1 MGDNR
6 PAMAM
11 EIELKLLL
19 PEAGQRRFLRQPVL
33 RNALATPGRRLVNIY
48 FDTPDLRLLGHGI
61 ALRLRRQGDQ
71 WLQTVKCSGERHGA
85 LAARPEWETP
95 YAGQFDFSVVD
106 DSRVRR
112 FLERRQVRS
121 TLTPIF
127 ETNFLRRA
135 WSLPGL
141 ELVLDRGW
149 IAAAGRREPI
159 SEVEIELVGGGKVAQ
174 LFALADQLAAHQ
186 LMLPAWQS
194 KAERG
199 YRLFHGEHAAPRRAT
214 GNVGFPADATPQAA
228 FAVIASDCLAQMA
241 ANRAGTL
248 ATADPEYLHQMR
260 VAVRRLRACLRLFAP
275 LLRATDLDALLPG
288 LRELMLALGLG
299 RDLDVLQTEIL
310 TPLIAGLPDDPR
322 LAALLAAVDGR
333 RQAAHAVI
341 GRQLDNPAHGRLLLA
356 LTGLLQ
362 LGDDA
367 AAGTLEDFARA
378 RLRRL
383 GRRLRRLARAAT
395 PGDTTSIH
403 AVRIAVKRLRY
414 ALEFFQ
420 PLARRRYRRLAERLA
435 DIQDTLGQINDLAN
449 ADRLLAGIA
458 GTEPILREALALASG
473 WHAERRMQL
482 QARVPAVLDDC
493 RRLTS

>member
-19 PEAGQRRFLRQPVL
+19 PEAGQRRFLRHPVL
-33 RNALATPGRRLVNIY
+33 KTALATAGRRLVNIY

-71 WLQTVKCSGERHGA
+71 WLQTVKCSGQRHGA

-95 YAGQFDFSVVD
+95 YSGQFDFSVID
-106 DSRVRR
+106 DARVRG
-112 FLERRQVRS
+112 FLDRSKVRA
-121 TLTPIF
+121 TLMPIF
-127 ETNFLRRA
+127 ETHFLRRV

-159 SEVEIELVGGGKVAQ
+159 SEVEIELVGDAQVGQ
-174 LFALADQLAAHQ
+174 LFALADQLSAHQ
-186 LMLPAWQS
+186 LLLPAWQS

-199 YRLFHGEHAAPRRAT
+199 YRLFRGEAAAPRRAAA
-214 GNVGFPADATPQAA
+214 GADFAADATPAAA
-228 FAVIASDCLAQMA
+228 FAAIATDCLAQME

-248 ATADPEYLHQMR
+248 AAADPEYLHQMR
-260 VAVRRLRACLRLFAP
+260 VAVRRLRACLRIFAP
-275 LLRATDLDALLPG
+275 LLPADDVDALLPA
-288 LRELMLALGLG
+288 LRELMQALGQG
-299 RDLDVLQTEIL
+299 RDLDVLQTESL
-310 TPLIAGLPDDPR
+310 APLVATLPDDPR
-322 LAALLAAVDGR
+322 LAALLAAVDLR

-341 GRQLDNPAHGRLLLA
+341 SRQLDDAAHGRLLLA
-356 LTGLLQ
+356 LTALLQ
-362 LGDDA
+362 PGDDA

-395 PGDTTSIH
+395 PGDASGLH
-403 AVRIAVKRLRY
+403 AMRIAVKRLRY

-420 PLARRRYRRLAERLA
+420 PLLRRRERRLARCLA
-435 DIQDTLGQINDLAN
+435 DIQETLGQINDLAT
-449 ADRLLAGIA
+449 ADRLLAAIA
-458 GTEPILREALALASG
+458 GGDPALREAAALAGG
-473 WHAERRMQL
+473 WNAERRVRL
-482 QARVPAVLDDC
+482 HALVPAVIEDC
-493 RRLTS
+493 RRLAS